1 MLNARMNRILMIVAA
16 TVLTIAVFA
25 GAVNGSTYMATKPS
39 LENVREFAATPHNIS
54 YAIDGGVLYAGG
66 AYGWAEV
73 SAPEGIIAGA
83 VTVDPSSAET
93 IYLGAANELAL
104 YRSTDSGRTWLR
116 VPLSDEF
123 IGGVT
128 AIAVDRAQRLVY
140 VGTDTA
146 GLFRLRDVGSS
157 MISGGHLRL
166 DEPVLEVAAAS
177 TGDGMAF
184 ARTRTQLY
192 RAENFGLNWVAVD
205 NLGSAPTALAIADT
219 SPVTVY
225 VGTSDRGLLKSS
237 DGRTWAMANEGLGLV
252 PGSRLQVDALAIDPL
267 QPEVVYVATSY
278 LYGSTE
284 LHQSPV
290 GVAMSTDGAQSWA
303 TLHTDRNVAVADLL
317 PVGGRTG
324 AVYAVTN
331 VSRTPQPL
339 GDAPVAPA
347 FVADAGEPAGPAATT
362 NLVAWFVASL
372 AALALAYAVVND
384 LRSRRPAAGQPL
396 AKGSVR
402 NG

>member
-1 MLNARMNRILMIVAA
+1 MMNTRMNRILMIVAA

-25 GAVNGSTYMATKPS
+25 GAVNGSTSMATKPS
-39 LENVREFAATPHNIS
+39 LQNVREFAATSHNVS
-54 YAIDGGVLYAGG
+54 YAIDGGVLYVGG
-66 AYGWAEV
+66 TYGWAEV
-73 SAPEGIIAGA
+73 ATPDGIIVGA
-83 VTVDPSSAET
+83 VAVDPRNAET
-93 IYLGAANELAL
+93 IYMGAANELAL
-104 YRSTDSGRTWLR
+104 YRSLDSGRTWLR
-116 VPLSDEF
+116 VPLSDEY

-128 AIAVDRAQRLVY
+128 AIAVDREQRLVY
-140 VGTDTA
+140 AGTDTA

-166 DEPVLEVAAAS
+166 DEPVVDVAATN
-177 TGDGMAF
+177 TGTGMAF

-192 RAENFGLNWVAVD
+192 RAENFGLNWVTVD
-205 NLGSAPTALAIADT
+205 NLGSAPTALAIAET
-219 SPVTVY
+219 APATIY

-237 DGRTWAMANEGLGLV
+237 DGRNWSMANAGLGLV
-252 PGSRLQVDALAIDPL
+252 PGSRLQVDALAIDPI
-267 QPEVVYVATSY
+267 QPEVLYVATSY
-278 LYGSTE
+278 LYGTSE

-303 TLHTDRNVAVADLL
+303 TLHTDRNIAVADLM
-317 PVGGRTG
+317 PVSGLTG

-339 GDAPVAPA
+339 GEAPVAPT
-347 FVADAGEPAGPAATT
+347 FVADSAEPFIPASTT
-362 NLVAWFVASL
+362 SLVAWFVAAL

-384 LRSRRPAAGQPL
+384 LRSRRPATSQPL
-396 AKGSVR
+396 AKSSVR

>member
-25 GAVNGSTYMATKPS
+25 GAVNGSTSVATKPS

-66 AYGWAEV
+66 SYGWAEV

-83 VTVDPSSAET
+83 VAVDPHNAET

-116 VPLSDEF
+116 VPLSDQF
-123 IGGVT
+123 VGGVT

-166 DEPVLEVAAAS
+166 DEPVLDVAAAS

-237 DGRTWAMANEGLGLV
+237 DGRAWVMANDGLGLI

-317 PVGGRTG
+317 PVSGRTG

-347 FVADAGEPAGPAATT
+347 FVADAGELAGPAATT
-362 NLVAWFVASL
+362 NLIAWFVASL
-372 AALALAYAVVND
+372 AALAMAYAVVND